1 MRRILDVRI
10 VRWELKA
17 AYVVA
22 AYLLGFAIASLLR
35 AAELPDVVV
44 GVVTSVVDLTAILL
58 GARVFR
64 GRGEAIE
71 PPRRWWRM
79 TARPTLSWVLG
90 ILFLALWIAGLLGV
104 AFDTLGV
111 GGAAPMAADD
121 LALTIVVMIEYG
133 VIGALY
139 LNSAVRLQ
147 RLGVPPREPKFKP
160 TLRIAP

>member
-22 AYLLGFAIASLLR
+22 AYLAGFAIASLLR
-35 AAELPDVVV
+35 ATELPDVVV
-44 GVVTSVVDLTAILL
+44 GVVTLAIDLTAILL

-90 ILFLALWIAGLLGV
+90 ILFLALWVAGLLGV
-104 AFDTLGV
+104 ASDTLGV
-111 GGAAPMAADD
+111 GGATPMAADD

-133 VIGALY
+133 VIAALY

>member
-22 AYLLGFAIASLLR
+22 AYLVGFAIASLLR
-35 AAELPDVVV
+35 AVELPDVVV
-44 GVVTSVVDLTAILL
+44 GLVTAAVDLTAILL

-64 GRGEAIE
+64 GRGEAVE

-90 ILFLALWIAGLLGV
+90 ILFLALWIAGVLGV

-133 VIGALY
+133 MIAALY

>member
-35 AAELPDVVV
+35 ATELPDVVV

-133 VIGALY
+133 VVGALY

>member
-22 AYLLGFAIASLLR
+22 AYLLGFAIASLVR
-35 AAELPDVVV
+35 ATELPDVVV

-71 PPRRWWRM
+71 SPRRWWRM

>member
-22 AYLLGFAIASLLR
+22 AYLLGFAIGSLLR
-35 AAELPDVVV
+35 AAELADVIV
-44 GVVTSVVDLTAILL
+44 GLVAAAIDLTAILL

-90 ILFLALWIAGLLGV
+90 ILFLALWVAGVLGV
-104 AFDTLGV
+104 ASDTLGV

-121 LALTIVVMIEYG
+121 LALTIVVMMESG
-133 VIGALY
+133 VIAALY

>member
-22 AYLLGFAIASLLR
+22 AYLLGFAIGSLLR
-35 AAELPDVVV
+35 AAEVADVIV
-44 GVVTSVVDLTAILL
+44 GLVAAAIDLTAILL

-90 ILFLALWIAGLLGV
+90 ILFLALWVAGVLGV
-104 AFDTLGV
+104 VFDTLGV
-111 GGAAPMAADD
+111 GGAAPMAAGD
-121 LALTIVVMIEYG
+121 LALTIVVVMESG
-133 VIGALY
+133 VIAALY
-139 LNSAVRLQ
+139 LNSAGRLQ

-160 TLRIAP
+160 TVRIAP

>member
-22 AYLLGFAIASLLR
+22 AYLVGFAIASLLR
-35 AAELPDVVV
+35 ATELPDVVV

-90 ILFLALWIAGLLGV
+90 ILFLALWIAGRPRSRPSTRW
-104 AFDTLGV
+104 AS
-111 GGAAPMAADD
+111 AARP
-121 LALTIVVMIEYG
+121 
-133 VIGALY
+133 
-139 LNSAVRLQ
+139 RW
-147 RLGVPPREPKFKP
+147 PPTTSHSRSSS
-160 TLRIAP
+160 

>member
-22 AYLLGFAIASLLR
+22 AYLLGFAIGSLLR
-35 AAELPDVVV
+35 AAELADVIV
-44 GVVTSVVDLTAILL
+44 GLVAAAIDLTAILL

-90 ILFLALWIAGLLGV
+90 ILFLALWVAGS
-104 AFDTLGV
+104 
-111 GGAAPMAADD
+111 
-121 LALTIVVMIEYG
+121 
-133 VIGALY
+133 
-139 LNSAVRLQ
+139 SAS
-147 RLGVPPREPKFKP
+147 PPTRWASAGRRRWPR
-160 TLRIAP
+160 TTSRSRSSS

>member
-1 MRRILDVRI
+1 MRRIPDVRI

-17 AYVVA
+17 AYVVV
-22 AYLLGFAIASLLR
+22 AYLLGFAIGSLLR
-35 AAELPDVVV
+35 AAELADVIV
-44 GVVTSVVDLTAILL
+44 GLFAAAIDLTAILL

-90 ILFLALWIAGLLGV
+90 ILFLALWIAGVLGV
-104 AFDTLGV
+104 ASDTLGV

-121 LALTIVVMIEYG
+121 LALTIVVMAEYG
-133 VIGALY
+133 VIAALY

-160 TLRIAP
+160 TVRIAP

>member
-35 AAELPDVVV
+35 ATELPDVVV

-111 GGAAPMAADD
+111 AARP
-121 LALTIVVMIEYG
+121 
-133 VIGALY
+133 
-139 LNSAVRLQ
+139 RW
-147 RLGVPPREPKFKP
+147 PPTTSRS
-160 TLRIAP
+160 RSSS